1 VNLEVLYVWGRAEGK
16 THSNNFEVMS
26 LTLGYEPSCRCGSD
40 CAERPCVHLVAFWM
54 HKVQVK
60 PTNEL
65 IWQVALTKL
74 ELCRTGV
81 LLMSSHALD
90 VDATGNTTLKE
101 LQESEARLIR
111 NAALA
116 RSVCLERGDAFGSR
130 LDQIRASLPRA
141 SDKGTPDAIHKQV
154 VAQSTLLKQSG
165 ARSNACT
172 KRKLDSL
179 PRCFVSIPSPEK
191 ALGVMS
197 TKLSKKARIS
207 SATDKVSCLPLG
219 EARIYKNW
227 SHRRCFGHECVNEIA
242 MGEWFVN
249 MPVMNQVPS
258 TGHTE
263 HQNIGFCLRTEGQCL
278 ATPAA
283 HIASL
288 MRRCGYRFPTS
299 LPIHVRG
306 RQKVDESDV
315 CFLAMHLPG
324 RGRPYISEV

>member
-1 VNLEVLYVWGRAEGK
+1 
-16 THSNNFEVMS
+16 
-26 LTLGYEPSCRCGSD
+26 
-40 CAERPCVHLVAFWM
+40 
-54 HKVQVK
+54 
-60 PTNEL
+60 
-65 IWQVALTKL
+65 
-74 ELCRTGV
+74 
-81 LLMSSHALD
+81 MSSHALD

-299 LPIHVRG
+299 LPILSGDDRRWTSLMCASWRCTYPVEGVHIFPRYRASLCGHTYTLLSKLV
-306 RQKVDESDV
+306 
-315 CFLAMHLPG
+315 
-324 RGRPYISEV
+324 YILGDRVHTCVETRVHTCGFCT